1 MFKTH
6 GIKTS
11 YFKFFN
17 FTRKS
22 IELREYS
29 KMIFAKA
36 INEIFES
43 LISLSKEI
51 KINRNDFEHLSIKN
65 ILNLYSNVDVEKLK
79 KTLQSEISKN
89 KKDQKL
95 RNMIEFPEF
104 ISSHKDIY
112 IQKQSTNL
120 ANFVTKRDTIGEVID
135 FKSIKDFKKLKNK
148 IVLLKN
154 ADPGYDFIF
163 SHNIKGLITQYG
175 GANSHMSIRCLEY
188 DIPAI
193 IGVGNKTFNLI
204 RQCDFIQIN
213 CNQKYFKIVK

>member
-1 MFKTH
+1 MTFNLLKNKYKRKIFLENFGHLRPSTYNISSKNYKENYRSYFSSKSFQKSSKNKKFNLNSHQIKKINNLFKTH

-120 ANFVTKRDTIGEVID
+120 ANFVTRE
-135 FKSIKDFKKLKNK
+135 
-148 IVLLKN
+148 
-154 ADPGYDFIF
+154 
-163 SHNIKGLITQYG
+163 
-175 GANSHMSIRCLEY
+175 
-188 DIPAI
+188 IP
-193 IGVGNKTFNLI
+193 
-204 RQCDFIQIN
+204 
-213 CNQKYFKIVK
+213 